1 MHRINALNNYL
12 GNYRKYLL
20 IVLNV
25 VLVIF
30 IILEVMIWNQVNG
43 LISEEEYQRQK
54 LELCKSKSYTESGGY
69 CGNIDGL

>member
-1 MHRINALNNYL
+1 MNRVNALNIYF

-30 IILEVMIWNQVNG
+30 IILEVMIWNDRTNIMTEQ
-43 LISEEEYQRQK
+43 EYLNRVIEICNSGK
-54 LELCKSKSYTESGGY
+54 LKPVEQESF
-69 CGNIDGL
+69 CRFR